1 VAPAP
6 TAGRP
11 LALAYRFGLVLG
23 LLVLLI
29 TFALAAPEG
38 AGKRFAMVV
47 LHALTLLAAA
57 WAGQARA
64 RLRRAA
70 GVLAGICVATAA
82 AGAAGVGWAE
92 GAAVVA
98 TALLVLATPLVMVD
112 GLGRLLRE
120 RGVTL
125 QGIIGAIGIYL
136 LLGTFCASVY
146 GGLAELAGP
155 ALFADGR
162 GDGTVADR
170 YYFSFI
176 TQATVGYGDFTPAA
190 AGARVV
196 AVWQAVAG
204 QLYLVTV
211 IALLVGRVG
220 RRRPEPGA
228 NRSAEYQPE

>member
-1 VAPAP
+1 VTPAP
-6 TAGRP
+6 TADRQ
-11 LALAYRFGLVLG
+11 LALAYRYGLVLA
-23 LLVLLI
+23 LLALLI
-29 TFALAAPEG
+29 TFALAVPEG
-38 AGKRFAMVV
+38 AGKRVVLVV

-57 WAGQARA
+57 WAGQAREWW
-64 RLRRAA
+64 RWAA
-70 GVLAGICVATAA
+70 VALAAISVATAA
-82 AGAAGVGWAE
+82 AGATGVGWAE

-98 TALLVLATPLVMVD
+98 TALLVLATPLVMVE

-125 QGIIGAIGIYL
+125 QGITAAIGIYL

-146 GGLAELAGP
+146 GGMAELAGP
-155 ALFADGR
+155 DLFADGR

-220 RRRPEPGA
+220 RRPAKPGA
-228 NRSAEYQPE
+228 KGSAESQPE